1 MEPETAVVA
10 ANKPQTEGLSCVM
23 KTLSTAAFMLLL
35 ISTGIY
41 SVPFAG
47 ITDTAQTAYAANF
60 STINNTFTTYLLA
73 SLVLG
78 LPSNYIIL
86 KIGVHWSLTIC
97 SLLILA
103 GTLVRLLAND
113 YSFTWMFV
121 GQFISGSAPPLVQN
135 GIFFYCHKIFTKS
148 QAPIMLAL
156 MSLMNPLGT
165 MIGFLLPYIFVDN
178 NETNPSTLKDQFF
191 QYLLTESFLA
201 GGVFVMVALFVRNG
215 SKSQAPT
222 TGTFVSQHVANYQS
236 VQQAPTTLLESGAA
250 PAENQV

>member
-1 MEPETAVVA
+1 MNPESAVVA
-10 ANKPQTEGLSCVM
+10 ARKPDTGELSCLM

-47 ITDTAQTAYAANF
+47 ITDTAQTAYGKNF

-97 SLLILA
+97 SVLILA

-113 YSFTWMFV
+113 YSFSWMFV

-135 GIFFYCHKIFTKS
+135 GIFFYCHKIFSKS

-165 MIGFLLPYIFVDN
+165 MIGFVLPYIFVDN
-178 NETNPSTLKDQFF
+178 SETNPSTLKDQFF
-191 QYLLTESFLA
+191 QYLVMESFVA

-215 SKSQAPT
+215 GKSDHAPT
-222 TGTFVSQHVANYQS
+222 PGTHNQNGANYQS
-236 VQQAPTTLLESGAA
+236 VQQAPTSLIESGAA